1 MSSFRELHFDNDDKV
16 IRIVLVMIGISCHRF
31 LNNFFGFGFSS
42 ALDYHLSFSGP
53 FSSSIAESLNCI
65 YTDD

>member
-1 MSSFRELHFDNDDKV
+1 MSSFRELHFDNEDKV
-16 IRIVLVMIGISCHRF
+16 IKLVLIMIVISCHRF
-31 LNNFFGFGFSS
+31 LNNFFGFRFSS
-42 ALDYHLSFSGP
+42 ASNYHLSLSKH